1 MFYRNS
7 NLKLYQNARLSYSM
21 RTIVDTTK
29 VAPEKFDRTKFLEGD
44 TVILR
49 DTTKKIKG
57 PRIALVGPLIKGSK
71 TEKYGEIFCH
81 DSIIGKSVRSIV
93 KTNKGILSS
102 KEFLTKLLNSSQV
115 QKNSFDLEKSFTLHF
130 PTLDE

>member
-1 MFYRNS
+1 MFYRKS
-7 NLKLYQNARLSYSM
+7 NPKFYQNGRLSYSM
-21 RTIVDTTK
+21 RTIVDTAK
-29 VAPEKFDRTKFLEGD
+29 VIPEKFDRIKFLEGD

-81 DSIIGKSVRSIV
+81 DSIIGKSIRSIV

-102 KEFLTKLLNSSQV
+102 KEISYKVIKLFSSA
-115 QKNSFDLEKSFTLHF
+115 KKFF
-130 PTLDE
+130 